1 MAARKLSL
9 KMSDCEDTVVTA
21 ATQSDDTS
29 PTLEIKLK
37 NLTADRRKDELELC
51 EGIYHRD

>member
-9 KMSDCEDTVVTA
+9 KMNDCEDTVVTA
-21 ATQSDDTS
+21 ANQSDVTS

-37 NLTADRRKDELELC
+37 NLTAARRKDELELHD
-51 EGIYHRD
+51 GTYHRD